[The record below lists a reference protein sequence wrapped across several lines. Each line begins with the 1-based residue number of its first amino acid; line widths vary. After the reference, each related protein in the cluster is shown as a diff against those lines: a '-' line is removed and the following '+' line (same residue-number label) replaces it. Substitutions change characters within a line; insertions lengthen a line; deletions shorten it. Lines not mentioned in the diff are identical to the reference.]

1 MLPQLIGRQIAL
13 NTPVQHGACAELLKR
28 QKVVTSETLGPG
40 SVGPYYQEKERK
52 PGIRGMS
59 LAFSKKGMRRIDF
72 LTRK

>member
-28 QKVVTSETLGPG
+28 QKVVIRRWGQE
-40 SVGPYYQEKERK
+40 VYYQEKERK

-59 LAFSKKGMRRIDF
+59 LAFSKNRMRRIDF